1 MANANAADFGPTSPL
16 GGRIPLGQTVQ
27 VHWLPNSASDPSY
40 GEPAGNPWLN
50 PAQVAAYLLGDDGS
64 QVSMPTGG
72 GSASVTC
79 AYDVVYGLMMTGASA
94 AGTVTIRAY
103 EYPTYQYGDR
113 TVTLTRAAPRITL
126 STTGTS
132 IAPGGSV
139 TLSWTVSGTDD
150 PVVLIYL
157 PFGGYDPEPYAY
169 HLSFGSDAGA
179 VFIDGTD
186 TPASPTGTL
195 SNQVTLT
202 PARSGDYWLATRRG
216 GATGPP
222 SPGTVI
228 GALCYPTRYGRAVD
242 YGRNGDLFEGQA
254 VRYSPGVIQSVD
266 YPPFASVGVNV
277 GPLQFTGTAG
287 GSAALTVKALLGF
300 DPTSAAPVLVT
311 RDRRLLVPAMDCDPV
326 TGRVSLAI
334 GAADYRQVWTVQPL
348 GFSAARPYGD
358 GTGHAAYYN
367 LAWVKGLPLRYME
380 SGVEPSGTRLPWT
393 AGADVGAVPL
403 AAGYFCLP
411 ARVYALPEEGLTRI
425 EVEHNFR
432 TARADVAWDRESQRG
447 GDAAVSRLRWRDT
460 PDHGR
465 TWRDGTP
472 PLRADAEALLGG
484 PLTPPVYTPGAFGDV
499 QTGGTPPSPVF
510 LVVADARGVV
520 YGRVSIYP
528 VAGDPPSAL
537 FRVPD
542 VPPGVQFVAG
552 TGRSERALLADTA
565 GYRVPL
571 PAAFAAYAAS
581 GTTPPWAVSRE
592 VGALYYPAGTYP
604 GSPPPAGSVSYA
616 DVAPP
621 HGAGYVFSHGMWV
634 GANRLPA
641 YAERGDLGPYGAV
654 VAPFLVLSLALVYAS
669 KDRALSFQ
677 QSYANVNRTQGAGAS
692 LGTYR
697 EDLLGVPG
705 YPFADGARGG
715 GFSGGDPPQAF
726 GSGGGLCWARGAD
739 QEGTLTLFQVLLTGL
754 PGPRDSFAFD
764 GRTLAGAF
772 HSDADPEYAGVNSAY
787 AYPYGA
793 RSPTGRDWGQRTG
806 IGWAATPD
814 AGRTWGDLGCVTVG
828 GQPLLV
834 DRETCRIAAAT
845 ARGGRLLLCVCAD
858 GAATLYASDSA
869 GTDFAALGHSLDA
882 GATWQP
888 GARE

>member
-1 MANANAADFGPTSPL
+1 MANANAAAFYSDRAPILNDRLRL
-16 GGRIPLGQTVQ
+16 GETAKVT
-27 VHWLPNSASDPSY
+27 WLPNSASDPSY
-40 GEPAGNPWLN
+40 GEPPGNPWLN

-64 QVSMPTGG
+64 QVPMPTGG
-72 GSASVTC
+72 GDVTVTF
-79 AYDVVYGLMMTGASA
+79 AYDIVYSLMMTGATA
-94 AGTVTIRAY
+94 AGTGTIRAY
-103 EYPTYQYGDR
+103 NYPPGQYGPWAVSLYR
-113 TVTLTRAAPRITL
+113 RVPELGINIRAGAGGPGGAVQL
-126 STTGTS
+126 
-132 IAPGGSV
+132 IAPGESV
-139 TLSWTVSGTDD
+139 TISWTVSGTDD
-150 PVVLIYL
+150 PVVLVHV
-157 PFGGYDPEPYAY
+157 PYNPQNY
-169 HLSFGSDAGA
+169 YYQLYYESGTV

-186 TPASPTGTL
+186 TPASPTGTQ

-202 PARSGDYWLATRRG
+202 PAQSGYYYLATRRG
-216 GATGPP
+216 QNGGPG
-222 SPGTVI
+222 SPLQPAIAG
-228 GALCYPTRYGRAVD
+228 LNYPTRYGRAVFNRTD
-242 YGRNGDLFEGQA
+242 NLSDNVFDGQFA
-254 VRYSPGVIQSVD
+254 RYSTAGVR
-266 YPPFASVGVNV
+266 VNV
-277 GPLQFTGTAG
+277 GPLRLTGTAG
-287 GSAALTVKALLGF
+287 GSAAMTVKALVGY

-326 TGRVSLAI
+326 TGRVSLAL
-334 GAADYRQVWTVQPL
+334 GAADYRQVWSVQPL

-380 SGVEPSGTRLPWT
+380 SGVEPAGTRLPWT
-393 AGADVGAVPL
+393 TGADVGSVPL

-499 QTGGTPPSPVF
+499 QTGGTLPSPVF

-528 VAGDPPSAL
+528 VAGDPPYAL

-552 TGRSERALLADTA
+552 TGRSEKALLADAA

-571 PAAFAAYAAS
+571 PAAFAAFAAS
-581 GTTPPWAVSRE
+581 GRTPPWAVSRE

-604 GSPPPAGSVSYA
+604 GYSPPAGSVSYA
-616 DVAPP
+616 DAVPP
-621 HGAGYVFSHGMWV
+621 YGAGYAFSHGMWV

-654 VAPFLVLSLALVYAS
+654 VAPFATLSLALVYAS

-677 QSYANVNRTQGAGAS
+677 ESYANVNRAQGAGAT

-697 EDLLGVPG
+697 EDLLHVPG

-715 GFSGGDPPQAF
+715 GFNGGDPPQAF
-726 GSGGGLCWARGAD
+726 GSGGGICWARGAD

-754 PGPRDSFAFD
+754 PSPRDSFAFD